1 MALGGLKKTTL
12 EDNQASAE
20 EFISGA
26 KQRVTELMP
35 TKQKYK
41 RLTFSLNEQTDQLI
55 DELLVNSQL
64 AKANRSII
72 VKAAIQQ
79 LASLSQ
85 EELKRIVA
93 DQID

>member
-1 MALGGLKKTTL
+1 MALGGLKKTVSGN
-12 EDNQASAE
+12 NQVSAE

-26 KQRVTELMP
+26 KQRVTELAP
-35 TKQKYK
+35 TQQKYK
-41 RLTFSLNEQTDQLI
+41 RLTFSLNEQTDRQI

-64 AKANRSII
+64 ARANRSVI

-79 LASLSQ
+79 LASLSP

-93 DQID
+93 EQLD